1 MRDKGELL
9 MSNNLQN
16 QWDDEFDY
24 EDEEETVQPQGND
37 LLKQLRR
44 AKRAD
49 EKRIKEMEA
58 ELQSLRSAQREQTVS
73 KVLESEGVSPKIAK
87 YIPADVQEP
96 DAVKAWLAEN
106 AEDFGLVR
114 QEQKPPVDW
123 QAMENMDAALDGALA
138 ANAYDDQ
145 FSALANAQSADELR
159 KLIYGAE

>member
-1 MRDKGELL
+1 
-9 MSNNLQN
+9 MSNNTQN
-16 QWDDEFDY
+16 QWDDDFDY

-58 ELQSLRSAQREQTVS
+58 ELQALRSTQRELTVS
-73 KVLESEGVSPKIAK
+73 KVLESEGVNPKIAK

-106 AEDFGLVR
+106 AEDFGLTR

-123 QAMENMDAALDGALA
+123 QAMESMDSALDGALTA
-138 ANAYDDQ
+138 RAFDDQ
-145 FSALANAQSADELR
+145 FSALANAQSQDELM
-159 KLIYGAE
+159 KLIFNAE

>member
-1 MRDKGELL
+1 

-16 QWDDEFDY
+16 QWDDDFEY

-73 KVLESEGVSPKIAK
+73 KVLESEGVNPKIAK

-96 DAVKAWLAEN
+96 DAVKAWLADN

-123 QAMENMDAALDGALA
+123 QAMENMDSALDGALA
-138 ANAYDDQ
+138 ATAYDDQ
-145 FSALANAQSADELR
+145 FNALANAQSADELR

>member
-1 MRDKGELL
+1 

-16 QWDDEFDY
+16 QWDDDFDY
-24 EDEEETVQPQGND
+24 EDEEETTQPQGND

-73 KVLESEGVSPKIAK
+73 KVLESEGVNPKIAK

-96 DAVKAWLAEN
+96 DAVKAWLADN

-123 QAMENMDAALDGALA
+123 QAMENMDSALDGALA
-138 ANAYDDQ
+138 ATAYDDQ
-145 FSALANAQSADELR
+145 FNALANAQSADELR

>member
-1 MRDKGELL
+1 
-9 MSNNLQN
+9 MSNNTQN
-16 QWDDEFDY
+16 QWDDDFDY
-24 EDEEETVQPQGND
+24 EDDVEETEAPRGND

-58 ELQSLRSAQREQTVS
+58 ELQSLRSTQRELTVS
-73 KVLESEGVSPKIAK
+73 KVLESEGVNPKIAK

-96 DAVKAWLAEN
+96 EAVKAWLADN

-123 QAMENMDAALDGALA
+123 QAMDNMDTVLDGALA
-138 ANAYDDQ
+138 ASGLDDQ
-145 FSALANAQSADELR
+145 FNALANAQNRDELL